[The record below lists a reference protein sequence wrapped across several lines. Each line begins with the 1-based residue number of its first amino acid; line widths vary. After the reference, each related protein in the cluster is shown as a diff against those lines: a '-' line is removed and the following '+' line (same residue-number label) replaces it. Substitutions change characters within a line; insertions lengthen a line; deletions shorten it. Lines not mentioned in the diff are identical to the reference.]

1 MTTPMIGHF
10 IGGNPMASRSERT
23 SDVYNPATGAVT
35 AKVALA
41 TPSELN
47 AAVAAAHAAFPAWS
61 QTSPL
66 RRARVM
72 FKFKELLE
80 EHSDQLAALI
90 TAEHGKVFT
99 DAKGEVTRG
108 IEVVEFACGIP
119 QMMKGNI
126 RNRWPAASTPG
137 PSARRWACAWASRPS
152 TFPSWCRCGCSP
164 WRSPAATPLC

>member
-1 MTTPMIGHF
+1 
-10 IGGNPMASRSERT
+10 MASRSERT
-23 SDVYNPATGAVT
+23 SEVFNPATGAVT

-80 EHSDQLAALI
+80 QNADRLAELI
-90 TAEHGKVFT
+90 TREHGKVFT

-119 QMMKGNI
+119 QMMKGEYSEQVAGGIDAWSI
-126 RNRWPAASTPG
+126 RQALG
-137 PSARRWACAWASRPS
+137 AWALGA
-152 TFPSWCRCGCSP
+152 CVGI
-164 WRSPAATPLC
+164 TPFRHVQIQGVAGAKRRQAGRADHA

>member
-1 MTTPMIGHF
+1 MTTQQIGHF
-10 IGGNPMASRSERT
+10 IGGNPMASRSERM
-23 SDVYNPATGAVT
+23 SDVFNPATGAVT
-35 AKVALA
+35 AKVSLA

-80 EHSDQLAALI
+80 EHADQLAALI

-119 QMMKGNI
+119 QMMKGEYSEQVAGGD
-126 RNRWPAASTPG
+126 RKSVV
-137 PSARRWACAWASRPS
+137 
-152 TFPSWCRCGCSP
+152 
-164 WRSPAATPLC
+164 